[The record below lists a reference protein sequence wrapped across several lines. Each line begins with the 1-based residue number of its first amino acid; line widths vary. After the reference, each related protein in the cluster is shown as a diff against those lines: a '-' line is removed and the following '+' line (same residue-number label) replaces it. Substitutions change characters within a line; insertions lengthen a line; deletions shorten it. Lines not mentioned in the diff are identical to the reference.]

1 MSEHN
6 TALLLAG
13 AIAVIAVGG
22 FVAYEVFF
30 NKPTSTSTST
40 TTSTSTSTS
49 VSTSTVA
56 PQLSLISSNYNSSS
70 QIETIQVAGR
80 NFTYDGTVTLTEE
93 VNSSVV
99 TSYNVSLSS
108 TNNFDATIPT
118 DFSGVSPLNYNIQIY
133 AVDNAS
139 GIQSNTI
146 SVSLNLSTTVSTST
160 SVNTSTSTSVNTSTS
175 YSLGTNENPYTFDN
189 GFVSSGFYE
198 FSSHEYSKLSSMPA
212 SGVTSNPT
220 FIGDSAYYNSLVSDL
235 NYVAQ
240 STSSISLSVSTNV
253 VSINDTFSIFVN
265 GLQTNESYIIYDNAG
280 YAMTR
285 ELTGSVISYTLSQD
299 SPIYIS
305 LYDGYDNF
313 YAVTGNNVKS
323 NTITLSLAST
333 SSSTSSSSS
342 SSSSSNA
349 EIILSTNY
357 LNLVQGAGLV
367 ITGTGFNPNSNFE
380 VIANSSNNRS
390 GGIQIAVGKTNSS
403 GNFSVSTDYEY
414 NETTVNGLGNAFYQ
428 NGFVNIIY
436 IWAQTYNGSVSN
448 IVSLTGS

>member
-1 MSEHN
+1 
-6 TALLLAG
+6 
-13 AIAVIAVGG
+13 
-22 FVAYEVFF
+22 
-30 NKPTSTSTST
+30 
-40 TTSTSTSTS
+40 
-49 VSTSTVA
+49 
-56 PQLSLISSNYNSSS
+56 
-70 QIETIQVAGR
+70 
-80 NFTYDGTVTLTEE
+80 
-93 VNSSVV
+93 
-99 TSYNVSLSS
+99 
-108 TNNFDATIPT
+108 
-118 DFSGVSPLNYNIQIY
+118 
-133 AVDNAS
+133 
-139 GIQSNTI
+139 
-146 SVSLNLSTTVSTST
+146 
-160 SVNTSTSTSVNTSTS
+160 
-175 YSLGTNENPYTFDN
+175 
-189 GFVSSGFYE
+189 
-198 FSSHEYSKLSSMPA
+198 MPA
-212 SGVTSNPT
+212 SGITSNPS
-220 FIGDSAYYNSLVSDL
+220 FIGDNAFYNSLVSDL

-240 STSSISLSVSTNV
+240 TASSISLSVSTNV
-253 VSINDTFSIFVN
+253 VSMNDTFSIFVN
-265 GLQTNESYIIYDNAG
+265 GLQTNESYVIYDNAG
-280 YAMTR
+280 YSMTK

-342 SSSSSNA
+342 GSSTSNA

-367 ITGTGFNPNSNFE
+367 ITGTGFNPNSDFE
-380 VIANSSNNRS
+380 VIANSSNNKS